1 MSKKTTRTVRTD
13 RVIRSLSE
21 IVETS
26 EDNCPSFVV
35 KPLVAM
41 NDKQRSY
48 IKDVNVLDMIMAK
61 GRAGTSK
68 TYIAICKAA
77 EAYTAG
83 TLTRLYLTRPNVSQS
98 KSLGFFGGSKTEKVS
113 NWVGEM
119 LTTLEERIGR
129 EEVANGIETGVIV
142 LKPLETIKGTS
153 LRKGEWLLVDEAQ
166 DLTESEAFSIAT
178 RSGTGSKIILMGD
191 IDQKDIHSCSGLD
204 YLFNL
209 AQKNDYL
216 RERVGMINFDSYDD
230 VVRGETCKQWLMAK
244 DGVVS

>member
-1 MSKKTTRTVRTD
+1 MSKKKTVRT
-13 RVIRSLSE
+13 VHSLRE
-21 IVETS
+21 IIETNEEQMPVFS
-26 EDNCPSFVV
+26 V

-41 NDKQRSY
+41 NDKQRDY
-48 IKDVNVLDMIMAK
+48 IKAVNVLDMIMAK

-68 TYIAICKAA
+68 TYIAVCKAA
-77 EAYTAG
+77 EAYNAG
-83 TLTRLYLTRPNVSQS
+83 TLTRLYLTRPNVSAS

-119 LTTLEERIGR
+119 ITTLEGRIGR
-129 EEVANGIETGVIV
+129 EEVANGIESGVIV

-166 DLTESEAFSIAT
+166 DLTETEAFSIAT

-191 IDQKDIHSCSGLD
+191 IEQKDIHSCSGLD
-204 YLFNL
+204 YLFKL
-209 AQKNDYL
+209 AQVSSYL
-216 RERVGMINFDSYDD
+216 KERVGMINFDSYDD

-244 DGVVS
+244 DGVAS